1 MKTADQPTGREFMKA
16 TQVSVFLENK
26 KGRLLEVTSLLS
38 KQNINIRALSLADTA
53 DFGVLRLIVNDSPA
67 ALKILKENNFVAQK
81 TDVIALEV
89 PDSPGG
95 LNAILAIFSREDIN
109 VEYMYAF
116 VEKKA
121 DNAVVVFKINDY
133 DRGIELLQKSGVAII
148 PGEHLES
155 L

>member
-1 MKTADQPTGREFMKA
+1 MKA

-38 KQNINIRALSLADTA
+38 KESINIRALSLADTA
-53 DFGVLRLIVNDSPA
+53 DFGVLRLIVNDSIK
-67 ALKILKENNFVAQK
+67 ALKILKENSFVAQQ

-89 PDSPGG
+89 PDNPGG
-95 LNAILAIFSREDIN
+95 LNGILEIFSKENIN

-116 VEKKA
+116 VEKKV

-133 DRGIELLQKSGVAII
+133 DKGIEFLRSSGISII
-148 PGEHLES
+148 PREQLEK